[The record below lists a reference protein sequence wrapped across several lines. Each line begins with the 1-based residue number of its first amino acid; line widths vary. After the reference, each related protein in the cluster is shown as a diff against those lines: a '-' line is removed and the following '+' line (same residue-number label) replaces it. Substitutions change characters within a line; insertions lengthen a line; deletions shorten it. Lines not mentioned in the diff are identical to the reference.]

1 VRPPLRFPAPPGPEV
16 GPLSHMVATGAPAPA
31 PFWITM
37 TTNRQRHLNQAL
49 MRIPRRAE
57 NTDRHTLATTYVS
70 AGSFSAMLHSTDH
83 QILYGRRGTGKTH
96 ALLYL
101 SDVIERA
108 GDVSVYLDLRTI
120 GSAGGMHA
128 DSTESA
134 SVRGTN
140 LLVDTLEALHD
151 ELLTLAVE
159 SEHAVLTHLD
169 ALAEAATAVE
179 VVGEVERESKRAGS
193 TEVKHGFEV
202 TPTPSAKLIAE
213 HRSTASAE
221 NRLRRTGVERHHVV
235 FGPLSR
241 ALRGVT
247 RALGKRRVWLLL
259 DEWSSVPL
267 DLQPLLADLLRRSV
281 LPVPGITVKIAAIER
296 RSRFSVPTPAGD
308 YIGIELG
315 ADAATAVSL
324 DDFLVFSQARTDA
337 QEFFEQLFLNHS
349 LDLLVRLVGSA
360 APKDGTAFIQQ
371 TFQRNAFVELVRAA
385 EGVPRDAINIAALAA
400 QNAHAEMISLSDVRR
415 AARDWY
421 LRDKQAA
428 IDSNPTARATLR
440 KLVDEVVGK
449 RRSRTFLLEHAS
461 GSDHPAVDVLYDAR
475 LLHVLRRGMVDKR
488 HPGTL
493 YDGFAIDYGCYVAL
507 MLDGELP
514 SRPRHR
520 GGWLNWSHSAP
531 PDNFDF
537 HAEAIDLSK
546 LD

>member
-1 VRPPLRFPAPPGPEV
+1 M
-16 GPLSHMVATGAPAPA
+16 S
-31 PFWITM
+31 
-37 TTNRQRHLNQAL
+37 TNRQRHLNQAL

-57 NTDRHTLATTYVS
+57 NTDRYTLATTYVS

-108 GDVSVYLDLRTI
+108 GDLPVYLDLRSI

-151 ELLTLAVE
+151 ELLTVAVE
-159 SEHAVLTHLD
+159 TEHALLTHLD

-179 VVGEVERESKRAGS
+179 VVGEVERESKRADS
-193 TEVKHGFEV
+193 TETKHGFEV
-202 TPTPSAKLIAE
+202 TPTPSAKFTAE
-213 HRSTASAE
+213 HRSTTSAE

-241 ALRGVT
+241 ALRGIT
-247 RALGKRRVWLLL
+247 RALGKRRLWLLL

-281 LPVPGITVKIAAIER
+281 LPVPGITVKIATIER
-296 RSRFSVPTPAGD
+296 RSRFSVPAPAGD

-324 DDFLVFSQARTDA
+324 DDLLVFSEARTA
-337 QEFFEQLFLNHS
+337 ALGFFEQLFFNHS
-349 LDLLVRLVGSA
+349 LDLLRMLGSSVPEDGA
-360 APKDGTAFIQQ
+360 AFVEQ

-400 QNAHAEMISLSDVRR
+400 QNAHAEMISISDVRR

-428 IDSNPTARATLR
+428 IDSNPAARATLR

-449 RRSRTFLLEHAS
+449 RRSRTFLLEHSA

-475 LLHVLRRGMVDKR
+475 LLHVLRRGMVDKH

-507 MLDGELP
+507 LLGGEFP

-520 GGWLNWSHSAP
+520 GGWLNWAHSVP
-531 PDNFDF
+531 PDGFDF
-537 HAEAIDLSK
+537 GAEAIDLSS

>member
-1 VRPPLRFPAPPGPEV
+1 
-16 GPLSHMVATGAPAPA
+16 
-31 PFWITM
+31 
-37 TTNRQRHLNQAL
+37 
-49 MRIPRRAE
+49 
-57 NTDRHTLATTYVS
+57 
-70 AGSFSAMLHSTDH
+70 
-83 QILYGRRGTGKTH
+83 
-96 ALLYL
+96 
-101 SDVIERA
+101 
-108 GDVSVYLDLRTI
+108 
-120 GSAGGMHA
+120 MHA
-128 DSTESA
+128 DSADSA
-134 SVRGTN
+134 TVRGTN

-151 ELLTLAVE
+151 ELLTIAVE
-159 SEHAVLTHLD
+159 TEHDLLTHLD
-169 ALAEAATAVE
+169 ALAGAASAVQ

-193 TEVKHGFEV
+193 TETRHGFEI
-202 TPTPSAKLIAE
+202 TPTPAAKLVAE
-213 HRSTASAE
+213 HRSNTSAE

-241 ALRGVT
+241 ALRGIT
-247 RALGKRRVWLLL
+247 RSLGGRRLWLLL

-296 RSRFSVPTPAGD
+296 RSRFNVPAPAGD

-324 DDFLVFSQARTDA
+324 DDFLVFTEARTDA
-337 QEFFEQLFLNHS
+337 QQFFEQLFLNHS
-349 LDLLVRLVGSA
+349 LDLMTRMVGTT
-360 APKDGTAFIQQ
+360 APRDGATFVEQ

-400 QNAHAEMISLSDVRR
+400 QHAHAEMISLSDVRR

-449 RRSRTFLLEHAS
+449 RRSRTFLLEHSA
-461 GSDHPAVDVLYDAR
+461 GSEHPAVDVLYDAR
-475 LLHVLRRGMVDKR
+475 LLHVLRRGMVDKH

-507 MLDGELP
+507 LLDGEFP

-520 GGWLNWSHSAP
+520 GGWLNWAHSVP
-531 PDNFDF
+531 PDGFDF
-537 HAEAIDLSK
+537 GAEAIDLSR

>member
-1 VRPPLRFPAPPGPEV
+1 
-16 GPLSHMVATGAPAPA
+16 
-31 PFWITM
+31 M

-57 NTDRHTLATTYVS
+57 NTDRYTLATTYVS

-96 ALLYL
+96 ALQYL

-108 GDVSVYLDLRTI
+108 GDIAVYLDLRTI
-120 GSAGGMHA
+120 GSTGGSEVTA
-128 DSTESA
+128 DA
-134 SVRGTN
+134 SVRGTH
-140 LLVDTLEALHD
+140 LLVDTLEAIHE

-159 SEHAVLTHLD
+159 SENDLLGSLD
-169 ALAEAATAVE
+169 VLAEAATAVE
-179 VVGEVERESKRAGS
+179 VIGEVEQESKSAGS
-193 TEVKHGFEV
+193 SETKHGFDV
-202 TPTPSAKLIAE
+202 SATPSAKITAE
-213 HRSTASAE
+213 RRHTASAE
-221 NRLRRTGVERHHVV
+221 NRILRTGVERHHVV

-241 ALRGVT
+241 ALRGIS
-247 RALGKRRVWLLL
+247 RSLGRRRLWLLL
-259 DEWSSVPL
+259 DEWSSIPL

-281 LPVPGITVKIAAIER
+281 LPVTGITVKIAAIER
-296 RSRFSVPTPAGD
+296 RSRFSVPGAAGD
-308 YIGIELG
+308 YVGIELG

-324 DDFLVFSQARTDA
+324 DDFLVFNRARTDA
-337 QEFFEQLFLNHS
+337 QEFFGQLFFNHS
-349 LDLLVRLVGSA
+349 KDLLVHMVGTT
-360 APKDGTAFIQQ
+360 APKNAAEFVEQ
-371 TFQRNAFVELVRAA
+371 TFQRNAFLELVRAA

-400 QNAHAEMISLSDVRR
+400 QYAHSDLTDLEDVRR

-440 KLVDEVVGK
+440 KLVNEVVGK
-449 RRSRTFLLEHAS
+449 RRSRTFLLEHSA
-461 GSDHPAVDVLYDAR
+461 GSEHHAVDVLYDAR
-475 LLHVLRRGMVDKR
+475 LLHVLRRGMVDKH

-507 MLDGELP
+507 LLDGEFP

-520 GGWLNWSHSAP
+520 GGWLNWAHSVP
-531 PDNFDF
+531 PDGFDF
-537 HAEAIDLSK
+537 GAEAIDLST